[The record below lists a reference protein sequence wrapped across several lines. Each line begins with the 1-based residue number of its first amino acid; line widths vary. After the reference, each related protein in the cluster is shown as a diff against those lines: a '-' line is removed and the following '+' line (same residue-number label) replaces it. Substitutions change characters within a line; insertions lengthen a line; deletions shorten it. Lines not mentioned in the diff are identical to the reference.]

1 MTFIE
6 RSKFAALAG
15 SRPFHSSNWMDL
27 AFEAADNPLLRE
39 LDEVDMRASVRM
51 RADLN
56 DLALVSRFCEKRAFR
71 FARKGPVIEQIG
83 RGGNGLAPLEFR
95 LLRFSHALPPS
106 DANGSATSSSFR
118 FMPTR

>member
-1 MTFIE
+1 
-6 RSKFAALAG
+6 
-15 SRPFHSSNWMDL
+15 MDL

-39 LDEVDMRASVRM
+39 LDEVDMRPGFRM

-56 DLALVSRFCEKRAFR
+56 DLALVSRFYEKRAFR

-83 RGGNGLAPLEFR
+83 RGGNGLTPLEFR
-95 LLRFSHALPPS
+95 LLRFGHALPPS
-106 DANGSATSSSFR
+106 EATGSASSSSLR